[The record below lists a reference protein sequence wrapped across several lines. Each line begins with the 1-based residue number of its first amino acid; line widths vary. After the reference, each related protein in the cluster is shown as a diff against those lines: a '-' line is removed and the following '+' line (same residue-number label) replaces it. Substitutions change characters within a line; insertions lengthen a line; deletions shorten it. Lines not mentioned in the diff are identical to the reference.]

1 MSLLSPGSLS
11 SHDFEFFEEE
21 SNSSTIFSQSPIGFF
36 PPSTSFNSNIP
47 TYSESTRIDSL
58 EDNFCSFLNDFDSDS
73 PLINDSISG
82 DKSFSTSV
90 EDTRPNL
97 TFDDISDA
105 SFFDISSQLD
115 ENIYD
120 ADLFSTMK

>member
-1 MSLLSPGSLS
+1 M
-11 SHDFEFFEEE
+11 
-21 SNSSTIFSQSPIGFF
+21 FSQSPVAFF
-36 PPSTSFNSNIP
+36 PPTPSFQP
-47 TYSESTRIDSL
+47 HTFSESTRLDSL
-58 EDNFCSFLNDFDSDS
+58 EDNFSSFLNDFDSDS

-82 DKSFSTSV
+82 DKSFSSSL
-90 EDTRPNL
+90 EDTRPRPNL

-120 ADLFSTMK
+120 ADLFSSMK